1 VITLRRE
8 VNRWFRQLGPGLY
21 GLACSGGA
29 DSMALADAAIAE
41 LGAHNVVV
49 ITIDHGLQPE
59 ARDASDQVVAWAK
72 AQGAAAVKR
81 RVQVE
86 RRASLEAAAR
96 DARYAALDAIADELG
111 LAWVWLA
118 HTARDQAE
126 TVLMRVVRGTGPA
139 GLAGIPAVRGRFVRP
154 LLGTSREVIE
164 AYVAARALPVWDDPM
179 NRDHAIQRVRVRE
192 QLMPALRAEN
202 PAIEDALCRL
212 AASTR
217 EWTEAIDQLAEPL
230 ARFPIEVARFEAAHP
245 AIRKR
250 ALAIAL
256 ERAGLG
262 YDATHLDSIL
272 DLGRTGTGIDLPGGR
287 IERVYGELVLAATR
301 PPAPDLTIPAGC
313 ELRVWEPGDR
323 MRPLRLKGRSR
334 KLSDLF
340 IDARVPRDLRA
351 TARVLVKAGEIV
363 WAEHL
368 GPAFG
373 FDDIRLGDTQ

>member
-1 VITLRRE
+1 MV
-8 VNRWFRQLGPGLY
+8 
-21 GLACSGGA
+21 
-29 DSMALADAAIAE
+29 LADAAIAE

-59 ARDASDQVVAWAK
+59 ARDASEQVVAWAT

-86 RRASLEAAAR
+86 KRASLEAAAR

-154 LLGTSREVIE
+154 LLGTSREVVE
-164 AYVAARALPVWDDPM
+164 AYAAARGLPTWDDPM
-179 NRDHAIQRVRVRE
+179 NHDHAIQRVRVRE
-192 QLMPALRAEN
+192 QLMPALRGEN
-202 PAIEDALCRL
+202 PAIEDALVRL
-212 AASTR
+212 AASAR
-217 EWTEAIDQLAEPL
+217 EWTGAIDELAEPM
-230 ARFPIEVARFEAAHP
+230 ARFPIDVARFDAAHR

-250 ALAIAL
+250 ALTTAL
-256 ERAGLG
+256 ERAGVG
-262 YDATHLDSIL
+262 YDAVHLDAIL
-272 DLGRTGTGIDLPGGR
+272 ELGRTGSGVDLPGGR
-287 IERVYGELVLAATR
+287 VERVYDQLVLVAPR
-301 PPAPDLTIPAGC
+301 PPRDAPDLTVPAGC
-313 ELRVWEPGDR
+313 ELRVWRPGDR

-340 IDARVPRDLRA
+340 IDAHVPRDLRA